1 MFYIQ
6 SLLRN
11 ELQVNKGYKQR
22 LEYNKDTDEST
33 ICQDGFPERDY
44 KVPSSSFPYQA
55 TISVT
60 YADGH
65 SLTPFIFILFKR
77 RIKDLHC

>member
-22 LEYNKDTDEST
+22 LKCNLYTDENT

-44 KVPSSSFPYQA
+44 KVPSSSPPYQA

-60 YADGH
+60 YAD
-65 SLTPFIFILFKR
+65 SQVKLTPFIFILLK
-77 RIKDLHC
+77 KKE